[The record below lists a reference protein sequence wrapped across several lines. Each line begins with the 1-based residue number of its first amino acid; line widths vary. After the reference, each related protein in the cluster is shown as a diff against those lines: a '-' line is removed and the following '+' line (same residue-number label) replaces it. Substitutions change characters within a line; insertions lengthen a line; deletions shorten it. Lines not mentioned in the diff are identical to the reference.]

1 MRKKLEHWWTYHKG
15 IVIFAVV
22 LAAAVLYVA
31 GTMGKKEKT
40 QILMGEV
47 VNNVQDDA
55 VTTQMEEAI
64 LAGIG
69 GDPNG
74 EEVVVD
80 TALTMDAAA
89 LGQTPIADANTQDS
103 LATITTYVYAHELDF
118 MILEKD
124 VFDYYC
130 NLNAFADLRE
140 LLGAGACEALGVRI
154 YEKNGV
160 ACGITLTDTA
170 FVKQYGIALL
180 DPVIGI
186 VSGSERKEQAVGMLR
201 WIFEE
206 NAGVAAAFS
215 AEEYKAMIS
224 QEETGRKDDGKNV

>member
-1 MRKKLEHWWTYHKG
+1 MRKKLEHWWTYYKG
-15 IVIFAVV
+15 VVIFAVV

-31 GTMGKKEKT
+31 DTMGKKEKT

-130 NLNAFADLRE
+130 NLNAFADLGE
-140 LLGAGACEALGVRI
+140 LLGAGACEALGARMRHHTDRYRVCEAVRD
-154 YEKNGV
+154 Y
-160 ACGITLTDTA
+160 
-170 FVKQYGIALL
+170 ALRPG
-180 DPVIGI
+180 DRDCERIREEGAGGRDAPVD
-186 VSGSERKEQAVGMLR
+186 L
-201 WIFEE
+201 
-206 NAGVAAAFS
+206 
-215 AEEYKAMIS
+215 
-224 QEETGRKDDGKNV
+224 

>member
-40 QILMGEV
+40 QILMGDV

-55 VTTQMEEAI
+55 VTTRMEEAI

-130 NLNAFADLRE
+130 NLNAFADL
-140 LLGAGACEALGVRI
+140 GNCWALGH
-154 YEKNGV
+154 
-160 ACGITLTDTA
+160 
-170 FVKQYGIALL
+170 VK
-180 DPVIGI
+180 
-186 VSGSERKEQAVGMLR
+186 R
-201 WIFEE
+201 WGR
-206 NAGVAAAFS
+206 ASMKKTVWHAAS
-215 AEEYKAMIS
+215 H
-224 QEETGRKDDGKNV
+224 

>member
-1 MRKKLEHWWTYHKG
+1 M
-15 IVIFAVV
+15 V

-55 VTTQMEEAI
+55 VTTRMEEAI

-124 VFDYYC
+124 VFDYYS

-140 LLGAGACEALGVRI
+140 LLGAGHVKRWGRASMKKRW
-154 YEKNGV
+154 
-160 ACGITLTDTA
+160 ACGIMLTDTA
-170 FVKQYGIALL
+170 FVKQYGITLS

-201 WIFEE
+201 WIFED
-206 NAGVAAAFS
+206 NAGVVAAFS
-215 AEEYKAMIS
+215 AEEYKVMIS
-224 QEETGRKDDGKNV
+224 QEKTGRKDDGKNV

>member
-1 MRKKLEHWWTYHKG
+1 MRKKLEHWWTYYKG
-15 IVIFAVV
+15 VVIFAVV

-31 GTMGKKEKT
+31 DTMGKKEKT

-89 LGQTPIADANTQDS
+89 LGQPMPI
-103 LATITTYVYAHELDF
+103 
-118 MILEKD
+118 
-124 VFDYYC
+124 
-130 NLNAFADLRE
+130 R
-140 LLGAGACEALGVRI
+140 RI
-154 YEKNGV
+154 
-160 ACGITLTDTA
+160 
-170 FVKQYGIALL
+170 
-180 DPVIGI
+180 P
-186 VSGSERKEQAVGMLR
+186 
-201 WIFEE
+201 
-206 NAGVAAAFS
+206 
-215 AEEYKAMIS
+215 S
-224 QEETGRKDDGKNV
+224 QRSRRTCMRTSSTS

>member
-1 MRKKLEHWWTYHKG
+1 MRKKLEYWWTYHKG

-55 VTTQMEEAI
+55 VTTRMEEAI

-80 TALTMDAAA
+80 TALTMD
-89 LGQTPIADANTQDS
+89 
-103 LATITTYVYAHELDF
+103 AHELDF

-140 LLGAGACEALGVRI
+140 LLGAGACEALGARI

-170 FVKQYGIALL
+170 FVKQYGITLL

>member
-89 LGQTPIADANTQDS
+89 LGQTPIAAANTQDS
-103 LATITTYVYAHELDF
+103 LDH
-118 MILEKD
+118 D
-124 VFDYYC
+124 VRVCARARLHD
-130 NLNAFADLRE
+130 
-140 LLGAGACEALGVRI
+140 
-154 YEKNGV
+154 
-160 ACGITLTDTA
+160 
-170 FVKQYGIALL
+170 
-180 DPVIGI
+180 
-186 VSGSERKEQAVGMLR
+186 SGKRCV
-201 WIFEE
+201 
-206 NAGVAAAFS
+206 
-215 AEEYKAMIS
+215 
-224 QEETGRKDDGKNV
+224 

>member
-55 VTTQMEEAI
+55 VTTRMEEAI

-140 LLGAGACEALGVRI
+140 LLGAGACEALGAVKTSVYI
-154 YEKNGV
+154 YLV
-160 ACGITLTDTA
+160 
-170 FVKQYGIALL
+170 
-180 DPVIGI
+180 PVIT
-186 VSGSERKEQAVGMLR
+186 
-201 WIFEE
+201 
-206 NAGVAAAFS
+206 VAASVLILREPFTWMTGAGTVLTLIGLLLS
-215 AEEYKAMIS
+215 EGKLHWKEGTHH
-224 QEETGRKDDGKNV
+224 ETGTGQMRPGD

>member
-1 MRKKLEHWWTYHKG
+1 MRKKLEHWWTYYKG
-15 IVIFAVV
+15 VVIFAVV

-31 GTMGKKEKT
+31 DTMGKKEKT

-89 LGQTPIADANTQDS
+89 LGQTPMPI
-103 LATITTYVYAHELDF
+103 
-118 MILEKD
+118 
-124 VFDYYC
+124 
-130 NLNAFADLRE
+130 R
-140 LLGAGACEALGVRI
+140 RI
-154 YEKNGV
+154 
-160 ACGITLTDTA
+160 
-170 FVKQYGIALL
+170 
-180 DPVIGI
+180 P
-186 VSGSERKEQAVGMLR
+186 
-201 WIFEE
+201 
-206 NAGVAAAFS
+206 
-215 AEEYKAMIS
+215 S
-224 QEETGRKDDGKNV
+224 QRSRRTCMRTSSTS

>member
-1 MRKKLEHWWTYHKG
+1 MQWFSRQRSSMLRTPW
-15 IVIFAVV
+15 
-22 LAAAVLYVA
+22 
-31 GTMGKKEKT
+31 GKKKKT

-130 NLNAFADLRE
+130 NLNAFADLGE
-140 LLGAGACEALGVRI
+140 LLGAGACEALGARI
-154 YEKNGV
+154 YEKKR
-160 ACGITLTDTA
+160 CGMRHHTDRYRVCEA
-170 FVKQYGIALL
+170 VRDYALRPG
-180 DPVIGI
+180 DRDCERIREEGAGGRDAPVD
-186 VSGSERKEQAVGMLR
+186 L
-201 WIFEE
+201 
-206 NAGVAAAFS
+206 
-215 AEEYKAMIS
+215 
-224 QEETGRKDDGKNV
+224 

>member
-15 IVIFAVV
+15 VVIFAVV

-55 VTTQMEEAI
+55 VTTRMEEAI

-89 LGQTPIADANTQDS
+89 LGQTRSPMPI
-103 LATITTYVYAHELDF
+103 
-118 MILEKD
+118 
-124 VFDYYC
+124 
-130 NLNAFADLRE
+130 R
-140 LLGAGACEALGVRI
+140 RI
-154 YEKNGV
+154 
-160 ACGITLTDTA
+160 
-170 FVKQYGIALL
+170 
-180 DPVIGI
+180 P
-186 VSGSERKEQAVGMLR
+186 
-201 WIFEE
+201 
-206 NAGVAAAFS
+206 
-215 AEEYKAMIS
+215 S
-224 QEETGRKDDGKNV
+224 QRSRRTCMRTSSTS

>member
-55 VTTQMEEAI
+55 VTTRMEEAI

-89 LGQTPIADANTQDS
+89 LGQTQSPMPI
-103 LATITTYVYAHELDF
+103 
-118 MILEKD
+118 
-124 VFDYYC
+124 
-130 NLNAFADLRE
+130 R
-140 LLGAGACEALGVRI
+140 RI
-154 YEKNGV
+154 
-160 ACGITLTDTA
+160 
-170 FVKQYGIALL
+170 
-180 DPVIGI
+180 P
-186 VSGSERKEQAVGMLR
+186 
-201 WIFEE
+201 
-206 NAGVAAAFS
+206 
-215 AEEYKAMIS
+215 S
-224 QEETGRKDDGKNV
+224 QRSRRTCMRTSSTS

>member
-55 VTTQMEEAI
+55 VTTRMEEAI

-74 EEVVVD
+74 
-80 TALTMDAAA
+80 
-89 LGQTPIADANTQDS
+89 ADADRRCQYAGFPRNDHDVRVCARARLHDS
-103 LATITTYVYAHELDF
+103 
-118 MILEKD
+118 
-124 VFDYYC
+124 
-130 NLNAFADLRE
+130 
-140 LLGAGACEALGVRI
+140 
-154 YEKNGV
+154 
-160 ACGITLTDTA
+160 
-170 FVKQYGIALL
+170 
-180 DPVIGI
+180 
-186 VSGSERKEQAVGMLR
+186 
-201 WIFEE
+201 
-206 NAGVAAAFS
+206 
-215 AEEYKAMIS
+215 
-224 QEETGRKDDGKNV
+224 GKRCV

>member
-1 MRKKLEHWWTYHKG
+1 MRKKLEYWWTYHKG

-55 VTTQMEEAI
+55 VTTRMEEAI

-89 LGQTPIADANTQDS
+89 
-103 LATITTYVYAHELDF
+103 
-118 MILEKD
+118 
-124 VFDYYC
+124 
-130 NLNAFADLRE
+130 
-140 LLGAGACEALGVRI
+140 
-154 YEKNGV
+154 
-160 ACGITLTDTA
+160 
-170 FVKQYGIALL
+170 
-180 DPVIGI
+180 
-186 VSGSERKEQAVGMLR
+186 
-201 WIFEE
+201 
-206 NAGVAAAFS
+206 FS

>member
-55 VTTQMEEAI
+55 VTTRMEEAI

-89 LGQTPIADANTQDS
+89 LGQTPIADAN
-103 LATITTYVYAHELDF
+103 TTYVYAHELDF

-140 LLGAGACEALGVRI
+140 LLGAGACEALGARI

-170 FVKQYGIALL
+170 FVKQYGITLL

-201 WIFEE
+201 WIFEK

>member
-1 MRKKLEHWWTYHKG
+1 MRKKLEHWWTYYKG
-15 IVIFAVV
+15 VVIFAVV

-31 GTMGKKEKT
+31 DTMGKKEKT

-89 LGQTPIADANTQDS
+89 LGQYAGFPRNDHDVRVCARARLHDS
-103 LATITTYVYAHELDF
+103 
-118 MILEKD
+118 
-124 VFDYYC
+124 
-130 NLNAFADLRE
+130 
-140 LLGAGACEALGVRI
+140 
-154 YEKNGV
+154 
-160 ACGITLTDTA
+160 
-170 FVKQYGIALL
+170 
-180 DPVIGI
+180 
-186 VSGSERKEQAVGMLR
+186 
-201 WIFEE
+201 
-206 NAGVAAAFS
+206 
-215 AEEYKAMIS
+215 
-224 QEETGRKDDGKNV
+224 GKRCV

>member
-1 MRKKLEHWWTYHKG
+1 M
-15 IVIFAVV
+15 
-22 LAAAVLYVA
+22 
-31 GTMGKKEKT
+31 
-40 QILMGEV
+40 
-47 VNNVQDDA
+47 
-55 VTTQMEEAI
+55 
-64 LAGIG
+64 
-69 GDPNG
+69 
-74 EEVVVD
+74 D

-140 LLGAGACEALGVRI
+140 LLGAGACEALGARI

-170 FVKQYGIALL
+170 FVKQYGITLL

-206 NAGVAAAFS
+206 NTGVAAAFS

>member
-1 MRKKLEHWWTYHKG
+1 MRKKLEYWWTYHKG

-55 VTTQMEEAI
+55 VTTRMEEAI

-89 LGQTPIADANTQDS
+89 LGQTPIADANTPGFPRNDHDVRVCARARLHDS
-103 LATITTYVYAHELDF
+103 
-118 MILEKD
+118 
-124 VFDYYC
+124 
-130 NLNAFADLRE
+130 
-140 LLGAGACEALGVRI
+140 
-154 YEKNGV
+154 
-160 ACGITLTDTA
+160 
-170 FVKQYGIALL
+170 
-180 DPVIGI
+180 
-186 VSGSERKEQAVGMLR
+186 
-201 WIFEE
+201 
-206 NAGVAAAFS
+206 
-215 AEEYKAMIS
+215 
-224 QEETGRKDDGKNV
+224 GKRCV

>member
-1 MRKKLEHWWTYHKG
+1 MRKKLEHWWTYYKG
-15 IVIFAVV
+15 VVIFAVV

-31 GTMGKKEKT
+31 DTMGKKEKT

-64 LAGIG
+64 
-69 GDPNG
+69 P
-74 EEVVVD
+74 
-80 TALTMDAAA
+80 
-89 LGQTPIADANTQDS
+89 
-103 LATITTYVYAHELDF
+103 TYVYAHELDF

-130 NLNAFADLRE
+130 NLNAFADLGE
-140 LLGAGACEALGVRI
+140 LLGAGACEALGARI

-170 FVKQYGIALL
+170 FVKQYGITLL

-206 NAGVAAAFS
+206 NTGVAAAFS

>member
-1 MRKKLEHWWTYHKG
+1 MRKKLEHWWTYYKG
-15 IVIFAVV
+15 VVIFAVV

-31 GTMGKKEKT
+31 DTMGKKEKT

-89 LGQTPIADANTQDS
+89 LGKTPIADANTQDS

-130 NLNAFADLRE
+130 NLNAFADLGE
-140 LLGAGACEALGVRI
+140 LLGAGACEALGARI

-170 FVKQYGIALL
+170 FVKQYGITLL

-206 NAGVAAAFS
+206 NTGVAAAFS